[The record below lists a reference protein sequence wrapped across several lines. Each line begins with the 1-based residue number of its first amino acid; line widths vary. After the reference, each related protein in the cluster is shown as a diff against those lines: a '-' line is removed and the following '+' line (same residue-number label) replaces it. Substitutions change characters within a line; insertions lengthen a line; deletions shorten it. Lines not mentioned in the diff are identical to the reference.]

1 MYAVSHQQFL
11 KKLFMKKIK
20 VYFFGNANR
29 VLKFCTILNKGVF
42 ISQEWDI
49 FLELTL
55 KNQ

>member
-1 MYAVSHQQFL
+1 
-11 KKLFMKKIK
+11 MKKIK
-20 VYFFGNANR
+20 VYFFGNENR
-29 VLKFCTILNKGVF
+29 VLKFCTILNRVF

>member
-1 MYAVSHQQFL
+1 MYAVSHQQFF